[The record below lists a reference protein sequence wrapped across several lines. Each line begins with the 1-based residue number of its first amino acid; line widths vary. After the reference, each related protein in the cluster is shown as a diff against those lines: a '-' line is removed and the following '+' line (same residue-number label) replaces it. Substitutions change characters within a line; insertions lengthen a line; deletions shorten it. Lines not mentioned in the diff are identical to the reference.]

1 MRLEYKHV
9 RFDYGLLAAVDR
21 RTFDERLTALLNE
34 HGAKGWELKGS
45 FAEGTLHT
53 HLIFCRPA
61 QQEAEGK

>member
-21 RTFDERLTALLNE
+21 RTFDEQLTDLLNE
-34 HGAKGWELKGS
+34 HGAKGWELKGC
-45 FAEGTLHT
+45 FAEGALHA

-61 QQEAEGK
+61 QPEAEGK